1 MRQLRQFTPYHAYL
15 GLISLLGFGVLA
27 WGLVQVPG
35 YEARLTFGLLLL
47 LAALSAFATT
57 TVAVSEQAGI
67 TYQIGSVVS
76 LAAVPSFG
84 IGAAAVIMAV
94 DTVVTWIIK
103 PADKKTWKK
112 SWPQL
117 AFNTGM
123 HMLAVLAA
131 GWVLLLLRN
140 WLGANTVWGWIV
152 AWVAA
157 AFVYEEVNLWL
168 LIGILRLQHG
178 VSIKPWIVWK
188 EDQWATQISV
198 FVLALGGGTL
208 AFALQQYDQL
218 GVAIFFLPIILSAY
232 AFRLYVHQMQTHL
245 DNLEKIVAERTKD
258 LAELSR
264 QKDAYLAVLTHDM
277 MTPLTSIQL
286 CAEELQDDPAA
297 AVDNPHL
304 LTFMLRSQKS
314 LLSIVRNILD
324 IEKLQSGRSL
334 AMHKVDCDLAQ
345 LVVDV
350 IGILHAEALEKNI
363 SVQYQLDIQP
373 LVIIADRQQME
384 RVLMNLV
391 ANAVK
396 YTPSGGAVAV
406 QACIEDNYA
415 LIHVKDSG
423 YGIPAAELPYIFDRF
438 QRVEQLKDKATG
450 TGLGLAIT
458 KALVEG
464 HAGEITVVSTEGK
477 GSLFS
482 VKLPVDGSR

>member
-1 MRQLRQFTPYHAYL
+1 
-15 GLISLLGFGVLA
+15 
-27 WGLVQVPG
+27 
-35 YEARLTFGLLLL
+35 
-47 LAALSAFATT
+47 
-57 TVAVSEQAGI
+57 
-67 TYQIGSVVS
+67 
-76 LAAVPSFG
+76 
-84 IGAAAVIMAV
+84 
-94 DTVVTWIIK
+94 
-103 PADKKTWKK
+103 
-112 SWPQL
+112 
-117 AFNTGM
+117 
-123 HMLAVLAA
+123 
-131 GWVLLLLRN
+131 
-140 WLGANTVWGWIV
+140 
-152 AWVAA
+152 
-157 AFVYEEVNLWL
+157 
-168 LIGILRLQHG
+168 
-178 VSIKPWIVWK
+178 
-188 EDQWATQISV
+188 
-198 FVLALGGGTL
+198 
-208 AFALQQYDQL
+208 
-218 GVAIFFLPIILSAY
+218 
-232 AFRLYVHQMQTHL
+232 
-245 DNLEKIVAERTKD
+245 
-258 LAELSR
+258 
-264 QKDAYLAVLTHDM
+264 

-350 IGILHAEALEKNI
+350 VGILHAEALEKNI